1 MSAVPSPVSTESTA
15 PAEPALEADL
25 LAGSGR
31 RAHQRVPLRLLGTY
45 RPADGVWTACR
56 LCDVS
61 PGGARLAASSLPE
74 MDAKVV
80 LDIPAFGQL
89 PGRVVRLNEGEFAI
103 RFTGDGNVRALA
115 TQIAR
120 KANRD
125 ALGQSDRRDG
135 PREPVNE
142 GRTARFADGSEGLVR
157 LVNLSIHG
165 ACFESERTLETGE
178 TVEIGDMT
186 GEVVRVK
193 GDQFAVR
200 FDPPA

>member
-1 MSAVPSPVSTESTA
+1 MSAAPLPHSPDAGEDDI
-15 PAEPALEADL
+15 PAVEAELLE
-25 LAGSGR
+25 GSGR

-61 PGGARLAASSLPE
+61 PGGARLQASSLPQVDE
-74 MDAKVV
+74 KVV

-89 PGRVVRLNEGEFAI
+89 PGRVVRLGDGEFAI
-103 RFTGDGNVRALA
+103 RFTGDGNVRAMA
-115 TQIAR
+115 SHIAR

-125 ALGQSDRRDG
+125 ALGESDRRDG

-142 GRTARFADGSEGLVR
+142 VRTARFSDGSESEVR

-165 ACFESERTLETGE
+165 ACFQSERSLEEGE
-178 TVEIGDMT
+178 QVEIGDLT
-186 GEVVRVK
+186 GEVVRVR